1 MRCQP
6 LRRALCVYGECLMEE
21 IMKDPD
27 IEFSNWKLERKK
39 GILRFVVLTSFP
51 AILGVMIG
59 RSIEPIF
66 VSETAWSWVQTTE
79 ILLSG
84 CWAAVGSIAL
94 SLVIWQWRERKYKR
108 HIAQFK
114 QHT

>member
-1 MRCQP
+1 M
-6 LRRALCVYGECLMEE
+6 
-21 IMKDPD
+21 
-27 IEFSNWKLERKK
+27 
-39 GILRFVVLTSFP
+39 
-51 AILGVMIG
+51 
-59 RSIEPIF
+59 
-66 VSETAWSWVQTTE
+66 QTTE